1 MKIGIPKE
9 IKNNE
14 NRVGLSPS
22 GVHALVEQGHTVLVE
37 KDAGLGSFFEDK
49 DYKDAGA
56 DIVSEQSSVWDVE
69 MVIKVKEPLE
79 EEYKYFKEGLILFT
93 YLHLANEEKLTQA
106 LVDNKVVGIA
116 YETVQLPD
124 RSLPLLTPMSEVAG
138 RMSAQVGS
146 QFLQKFNGGMGIL
159 LGGVPGVPKGKVSII
174 GGGQAGTNAAKI
186 ALGLGA
192 NVTILDVNPKR
203 LAELD
208 DLFDGRVNTI
218 MSNPLN
224 IENAVKES
232 DLVIGAVLIPGA
244 KAPSL
249 VTEDMIKQMKDGSVI
264 VDIAI
269 DQGGIFETTDK
280 ITTHDD
286 PTYVKHG
293 VVHYAVANMPGAVP
307 RTSTIALNNATLP
320 YAQLLAS
327 KGYREAFK
335 ANHALSLGLN
345 TYKGHVTHKGVA
357 EAFGLEYTSVEDALK
372 KINN

>member
-22 GVHALVEQGHTVLVE
+22 GIHALVEQGHTVLVE
-37 KDAGLGSFFEDK
+37 TNAGSGSYFEDE
-49 DYKDAGA
+49 DYKQAGA
-56 DIVSEQSSVWDVE
+56 EIVNDAKTTWDVD

-79 EEYKYFKEGLILFT
+79 EEYKYFREGLILFT

-106 LVDNKVVGIA
+106 LVDNKVVSIA

-138 RMSAQVGS
+138 RMSAQIGAE
-146 QFLQKFNGGMGIL
+146 FLQKINGGMGIL
-159 LGGVPGVPKGKVSII
+159 LGGVPGVPKGKVTII

-192 NVTILDVNPKR
+192 DVTILDVNPKR
-203 LAELD
+203 LAELED
-208 DLFDGRVNTI
+208 VFDGRVNTI

-249 VTEDMIKQMKDGSVI
+249 VTEDTVSY
-264 VDIAI
+264 
-269 DQGGIFETTDK
+269 
-280 ITTHDD
+280 TH
-286 PTYVKHG
+286 
-293 VVHYAVANMPGAVP
+293 
-307 RTSTIALNNATLP
+307 LTLP
-320 YAQLLAS
+320 TIY
-327 KGYREAFK
+327 
-335 ANHALSLGLN
+335 
-345 TYKGHVTHKGVA
+345 
-357 EAFGLEYTSVEDALK
+357 SV
-372 KINN
+372 